1 MKKFLAVIC
10 SFVLLVSGLSLF
22 TACGEK
28 TLVGFDIDLAR
39 AVAEELGV
47 ELECQE
53 IDWNLKEAE
62 LDNHSIDMAWNGF
75 TYTEVRDNGYN
86 DEDRGTWIGG
96 LDFSGM
102 YMENK
107 QVAIVRKADAEKY
120 ANVDAM
126 RDVAANAFVAEAGSA
141 GYTTIQELFGKTPV
155 GADRQLDVFTE
166 ISSGTAEIGF
176 LDSVMAGYYVTSE
189 TGAYHD
195 SLAVV
200 EVDGVEGE
208 YYAIGFRE
216 GSNLPAVFNNV
227 LAGFVA
233 DGTMQAIAEKY
244 GLQDVIVTDDFGTY
258 DPDMDY
264 SALTQENEEND
275 YQAIIDAGKMVLG
288 YTLFAPMAYNA

>member
-1 MKKFLAVIC
+1 M
-10 SFVLLVSGLSLF
+10 
-22 TACGEK
+22 
-28 TLVGFDIDLAR
+28 
-39 AVAEELGV
+39 
-47 ELECQE
+47 
-53 IDWNLKEAE
+53 
-62 LDNHSIDMAWNGF
+62 
-75 TYTEVRDNGYN
+75 
-86 DEDRGTWIGG
+86 
-96 LDFSGM
+96 
-102 YMENK
+102 
-107 QVAIVRKADAEKY
+107 
-120 ANVDAM
+120 
-126 RDVAANAFVAEAGSA
+126 
-141 GYTTIQELFGKTPV
+141 
-155 GADRQLDVFTE
+155 FTE

-216 GSNLPAVFNNV
+216 GSNLPAVFNNI